1 MTKQLLTT
9 GIEVWGGIECTI
21 NRVNDQYFDQ
31 LDYAGHYNSEHDIE
45 LIAELGIK
53 KIRYPVLWE
62 KHQPNKDEI
71 IDWSFAERNLEKFRS
86 NGIEVIAG
94 LVHHGSGPG
103 YVNMLDD
110 TFVSGLANYAI
121 KVAEKFPWINY
132 YTPVNEPLTTARF
145 CGLYGIWYPHQH
157 DDKSFCRILIN
168 ECKATVLA
176 MQGIRKIN
184 PGAKLV
190 QTDDLGKIHSTS
202 LLKYQADFENHRR
215 WLAFDLLCGK
225 VSPDHALW
233 DYLLSSGI
241 EYYELLFFIESKC
254 EPEVMGF
261 NHYLTSERYLDENL
275 ENYPPHTHGGNFEYR
290 YADVEAVR
298 VGHIFPDGPYDLLKQ
313 AWDRYHL
320 PIAVT
325 EVHLYCTREE
335 QMRWLSTIWNVAN
348 QLNNESVNIIAITSW
363 SLLGSFGWNR
373 LLTVTNGDYEPG
385 VFDLSNGKPRP
396 TVLAKMIKAYHQD
409 NNYHHPLIN
418 NDGWWRRKCRVI
430 YGNEIFFNSDKEI
443 KNGKPLL
450 IIGKSGTLASAFAR
464 ICDTRGIFYKIASR
478 EEADVTN
485 IFQLERIITEIEPWA
500 IVNAAGFVRVDDAE
514 MEVGSCF
521 AINTDGAQ
529 NLAILCDKY
538 SIKLLT
544 FSTDLVFDGLKT
556 QPYTERDKKIP
567 LNVYGQSKA
576 LAEERVQQHNSNA
589 LIIRTSAFFGPWD
602 KYNFITVALDSLKTG
617 NTFNAVKDVFVSP
630 TYVPDLVNAS
640 LDLMIDDETGVW
652 HLSNKGQISWADL
665 AYTIAER
672 RGFKTSLVNPK
683 PLEHFGFKAKRPIY
697 SVLSSERGNILSSLD
712 DALTRYLLQF

>member
-1 MTKQLLTT
+1 MKQLLTK

-62 KHQPNKDEI
+62 KHQPNKDSQ
-71 IDWSFAERNLEKFRS
+71 IDWSFTERNLEKLKS
-86 NGIEVIAG
+86 NGIDVIAG
-94 LVHHGSGPG
+94 LVHHGSGPA
-103 YVNMLDD
+103 YVDMLND
-110 TFVSGLANYAI
+110 TFVNGLVSYAI
-121 KVAEKFPWINY
+121 KVAEKFPWVNY

-145 CGLYGIWYPHQH
+145 CGLYGVWHPHRS

-168 ECKATVLA
+168 ECKATILA
-176 MQGIRKIN
+176 IQGIRKIN

-190 QTDDLGKIHSTS
+190 QTDDLGKIHSTP

-215 WLAFDLLCGK
+215 WLAFDLLCGR
-225 VSPDHALW
+225 VSRGHALW

-241 EYYELLFFIESKC
+241 KYKELQFFIENSC
-254 EPEVMGF
+254 EPDVMGF
-261 NHYLTSERYLDENL
+261 NHYLTSERYLDENV
-275 ENYPPHTHGGNFEYR
+275 ENYPPHTHGGNFHYR

-298 VGHIFPDGPYDLLKQ
+298 VGHICPDGPYNLLKQ

-335 QMRWLSTIWNVAN
+335 QMRWLSTIWDAAN
-348 QLNNESVNIIAITSW
+348 QLNNEGVNIKAITPW

-373 LLTVTNGDYEPG
+373 LLTITNGDYEPG

-396 TVLAKMIKAYHQD
+396 TALAKMIKAYHQD
-409 NNYHHPLIN
+409 NNCHHPLIN
-418 NDGWWRRKCRVI
+418 NDGWWQRKCRVI
-430 YGNEIFFNSDKEI
+430 YGSEVFFNSDKEI
-443 KNGKPLL
+443 KDSKPLL
-450 IIGKSGTLASAFAR
+450 IIGKSGTLANAFAR
-464 ICDTRGIFYKIASR
+464 ICDARGIFYKIAGR
-478 EEADVTN
+478 EEADITN
-485 IFQLERIITEIEPWA
+485 IFQLEKIISEIEPWA
-500 IVNAAGFVRVDDAE
+500 IVNTAGFVRVDDAE
-514 MEVGSCF
+514 LESGSCF

-538 SIKLLT
+538 NIKLLT

-556 QPYTERDKKIP
+556 YPYTERDKKIP

-602 KYNFITVALDSLKTG
+602 KYNFITVALESLKTG

-630 TYVPDLVNAS
+630 TYVPDLVNTS
-640 LDLMIDDETGVW
+640 LDLMIDDEKGVW

-672 RGFKTSLVNPK
+672 GGFKTSLVNPK
-683 PLEHFGFKAKRPIY
+683 PLEHFGFKAKRPVY

-712 DALTRYLLQF
+712 DALTRYLQQF